1 MNYYRQFSSINSQ
14 LCVLFFSGIWG
25 LTDATYVGN
34 SLQGKTI
41 LHSTEKSTIFI
52 NVQIVLKPSQQSIR
66 QNRIDITAIINREE
80 VKRGRANLLNPD
92 RQRKD
97 ESQRQITQQ
106 ETTELPLLVN
116 RKCGNSTQRPTDIEF
131 NFKIWKS
138 GICLTSYKVC
148 VASFPQ

>member
-1 MNYYRQFSSINSQ
+1 MFCFLVEYGDLQMRRMWETVCKGRQSCTAQKKAQSLSMYRLSSSLLIRSTEHTLESHRYYR
-14 LCVLFFSGIWG
+14 
-25 LTDATYVGN
+25 
-34 SLQGKTI
+34 
-41 LHSTEKSTIFI
+41 
-52 NVQIVLKPSQQSIR
+52 
-66 QNRIDITAIINREE
+66 IINREE

-106 ETTELPLLVN
+106 KTTELPLLVN

>member
-1 MNYYRQFSSINSQ
+1 MFCFLVEYGDLQMRRMWETVCKGRQSCTAQKKAQSLSMYRLSSSLLNR
-14 LCVLFFSGIWG
+14 
-25 LTDATYVGN
+25 AYV
-34 SLQGKTI
+34 S
-41 LHSTEKSTIFI
+41 
-52 NVQIVLKPSQQSIR
+52 
-66 QNRIDITAIINREE
+66 IDITAIINREE

-97 ESQRQITQQ
+97 ESSRQITQQ
-106 ETTELPLLVN
+106 KTTELPLLVN

>member
-1 MNYYRQFSSINSQ
+1 MEYGDLQMRRMWETVCKGRQSCTAQTKAQSLSMYRLSS
-14 LCVLFFSGIWG
+14 
-25 LTDATYVGN
+25 
-34 SLQGKTI
+34 SL
-41 LHSTEKSTIFI
+41 L
-52 NVQIVLKPSQQSIR
+52 N
-66 QNRIDITAIINREE
+66 NRIDITAIINREE

-106 ETTELPLLVN
+106 KTTELPLLVN

>member
-1 MNYYRQFSSINSQ
+1 MFCFLVEYGDLQMRRMWETVCKGRQSCTAQKKAQSLSMYRLSSSLLNR
-14 LCVLFFSGIWG
+14 
-25 LTDATYVGN
+25 AYV
-34 SLQGKTI
+34 S
-41 LHSTEKSTIFI
+41 
-52 NVQIVLKPSQQSIR
+52 
-66 QNRIDITAIINREE
+66 IDITAIINREE

-106 ETTELPLLVN
+106 KTTELPLLVN

>member
-1 MNYYRQFSSINSQ
+1 MFCFLVEYGDLQMRRMWETVCKGRQSCTAQKKAQSLSMYRLSSSLLNR
-14 LCVLFFSGIWG
+14 
-25 LTDATYVGN
+25 AYV
-34 SLQGKTI
+34 S
-41 LHSTEKSTIFI
+41 
-52 NVQIVLKPSQQSIR
+52 
-66 QNRIDITAIINREE
+66 IDITAIINREE

-97 ESQRQITQQ
+97 ESPRQITQQ
-106 ETTELPLLVN
+106 KTTELPLLVN

>member
-1 MNYYRQFSSINSQ
+1 MFCFLVEYGDLQMRRMWETVCKGRQSCTAQKKHNLYQCTDCPQAFSTEHTLESHRYYR
-14 LCVLFFSGIWG
+14 
-25 LTDATYVGN
+25 
-34 SLQGKTI
+34 
-41 LHSTEKSTIFI
+41 
-52 NVQIVLKPSQQSIR
+52 
-66 QNRIDITAIINREE
+66 IINREE

-106 ETTELPLLVN
+106 KTTELPLLVN